1 MYEKHVTIIGGFGS
15 VGIEVAQYLLQ
26 NSDVNI
32 TLASQKPHHIPDH
45 MVSTY
50 GNRVQAKI
58 LDVKVAEQLQQ
69 SCKQSALIISCIG
82 PSGLLGDLVPK
93 ACKANNTPLVD
104 AGGYDPV
111 LHSLDSAEKEYPSS
125 VPLIINV
132 GLLPGIS
139 GIFPNHVINVT
150 AKGRK
155 IKQLDVQY
163 VGRDAW
169 TYNSAWD
176 IINGLGDF
184 GTEKGF
190 CYVEDKKVVKVPIR
204 KATNKCTFPAPINT
218 VSTMLLYAEEIA
230 RLAQQKQIPTAK
242 VYGANIGPRATFV
255 CLIAKIFAMYRTQK
269 NIDRAAKWLVKA
281 SKKDM
286 QKLTPA
292 YGVQVDVQ
300 YDSGGSASGHI
311 MLEDTYQAT
320 GVTIGI
326 TARAILEDKG
336 PKPGVYMLHEA
347 LDDTWFVQQF
357 RQTKLIKLMEI
368 KSDYKNQTSG
378 LTSL

>member
-1 MYEKHVTIIGGFGS
+1 MANKHVTIIGGFGS

-26 NSDVNI
+26 YSDVNI
-32 TLASQKPHHIPDH
+32 TLAARTLRPLPEHLTNK
-45 MVSTY
+45 Y
-50 GNRVQAKI
+50 NNRIAAKK
-58 LDVKVAEQLQQ
+58 LDATNSKSLTETCQE
-69 SCKQSALIISCIG
+69 SDLIVSCIG
-82 PSGLLGDLVPK
+82 PSGILGDLVPK
-93 ACKANNTPLVD
+93 ACKYHNTPLVD

-111 LHSLDSAEKEYPSS
+111 IHSLDTAEKKSPSQ

-139 GIFPNHVINVT
+139 GIFPNYVIDQ
-150 AKGRK
+150 ACIEHK

-190 CYVEDKKVVKVPIR
+190 CYIEQDKLIKVPMR
-204 KATNKCTFPAPINT
+204 KATNKCHFPAPIGS
-218 VSTMLLYAEEIA
+218 VSTMLLYAEEMA
-230 RLAQQKQIPTAK
+230 RLTRQQQINTTK
-242 VYGANIGPRATFV
+242 VFGANIGPRAT
-255 CLIAKIFAMYRTQK
+255 LICIMAKVFGMYKTHK
-269 NIDRAAKWLVKA
+269 SINRAAKWLVKA

-286 QKLTPA
+286 KKLTPA
-292 YGVQVDVQ
+292 YGVQVDVT
-300 YDSGGSASGHI
+300 YETGKTVSGQI

-326 TARAILEDKG
+326 TARAIIENKG

-347 LDDTWFVQQF
+347 LKSSWFIEQLQQ
-357 RQTKLIKLMEI
+357 TGLIKLLEL
-368 KSDYKNQTSG
+368 KTTGSLQTAG
-378 LTSL
+378 VTQ